1 MFKRVLVVCS
11 GNICRSPLAQV
22 LLSRLLPNISIDSAG
37 VLVDHHDLSAHP
49 AVNNS
54 RIVAKENGL
63 DLSNHKAKQLT
74 SELID
79 DCDLILVM
87 THEHLEQVA
96 QIGRGARAKALLL
109 GQWIGVGEIE
119 DPIGKDIDAFRKSYE
134 LLEKACLSWPKRLS
148 K

>member
-22 LLSRLLPNISIDSAG
+22 LLSRLLPNIAIDSAG

-96 QIGRGARAKALLL
+96 QIARGARAKALLL

-119 DPIGKDIDAFRKSYE
+119 DPIGKDIDVFRHSYE
-134 LLEKACLSWPKRLS
+134 LLEKACLSWSKRLNR
-148 K
+148 